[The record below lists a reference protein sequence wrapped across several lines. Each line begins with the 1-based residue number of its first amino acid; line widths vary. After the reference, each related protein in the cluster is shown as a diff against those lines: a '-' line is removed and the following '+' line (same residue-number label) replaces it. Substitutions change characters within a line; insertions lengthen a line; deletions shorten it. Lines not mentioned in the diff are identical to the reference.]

1 MNKQLSQ
8 ILYLGAGS
16 LAVFGAV
23 AQFFKYSYAPYVF
36 SVGAALFII
45 IQALHTFSMPDS
57 TSFREKRLARSGLF
71 SSLLLGLSA
80 YFMFT
85 NSNLWVVALL
95 IYALSSLFLSFRGEK
110 N

>member
-8 ILYLGAGS
+8 ILYLGAGL
-16 LAVFGAV
+16 LAIFGAV
-23 AQFFKYSYAPYVF
+23 AQFLEHFYAPYVF
-36 SVGAALFII
+36 SAGAALFII
-45 IQALHTFSMPDS
+45 IHAIHVFTMPD
-57 TSFREKRLARSGLF
+57 TISFRDKRLARSGLF

-95 IYALSSLFLSFRGEK
+95 IYALSSFILSFRGE
-110 N
+110 